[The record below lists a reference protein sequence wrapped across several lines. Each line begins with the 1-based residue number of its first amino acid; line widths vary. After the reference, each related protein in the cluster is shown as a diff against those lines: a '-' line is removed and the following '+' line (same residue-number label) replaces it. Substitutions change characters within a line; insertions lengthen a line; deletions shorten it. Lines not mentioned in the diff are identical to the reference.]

1 MTKQEFLRALWNK
14 LSALPS
20 EDVGRA
26 LDYFSEMIDDRME
39 SGLTE
44 EEAVAAIGSV
54 DDAVAK
60 IAVELPKR
68 ESVQSTAAPGPD
80 SAAAPEDAYYRTDTA
95 SPNETSGYSSGSG
108 SSSGTAYSS
117 GAGHSY
123 GYSNEAYSRKKS
135 GGMTGGK
142 VALLILTFPFWFPLL
157 ITCGALVFSFF
168 VVVWSLVFA
177 LFVVG
182 ISFIAC
188 TLGGV
193 IGALLFIIH
202 GRIALAL
209 VYLGAGLI
217 LGGLGL
223 LIFLFSKKIISG
235 AARISG
241 GLFRVLFSR
250 KEADA

>member
-1 MTKQEFLRALWNK
+1 
-14 LSALPS
+14 
-20 EDVGRA
+20 
-26 LDYFSEMIDDRME
+26 MIDDRME
-39 SGLTE
+39 NGLTE

-60 IAVELPKR
+60 IAVELPKM
-68 ESVQSTAAPGPD
+68 ESRQSTDDPKPD
-80 SAAAPEDAYYRTDTA
+80 SAAAPEEAYYRTDTA
-95 SPNETSGYSSGSG
+95 APNETSGYPSGTG

-117 GAGHSY
+117 GAGHSSY

-135 GGMTGGK
+135 GGMSGGK
-142 VALLILTFPFWFPLL
+142 LALLICTFPIWFPLL
-157 ITCGALVFSFF
+157 ISFGALVFSLF

-241 GLFRVLFSR
+241 GLFRVLFRR

>member
-39 SGLTE
+39 NGLTE

-60 IAVELPKR
+60 IAVELPKM
-68 ESVQSTAAPGPD
+68 ESRQSTDDPKPD
-80 SAAAPEDAYYRTDTA
+80 SAAAPEEAYYRTDTA
-95 SPNETSGYSSGSG
+95 APSEPSGTGSSGYSSGTG
-108 SSSGTAYSS
+108 YS
-117 GAGHSY
+117 SY
-123 GYSNEAYSRKKS
+123 GYSNEGTARKKS

-142 VALLILTFPFWFPLL
+142 VALLILTFPLWFPLL

-241 GLFRVLFSR
+241 GLFRVLFRR